1 MENKEN
7 LHNSTIDILK
17 AVAILL
23 VLITHYS
30 WTGEQRQ
37 NPVFPFL
44 IDMAVPVFLIIS
56 GYVGALSFSKRQINS
71 VSEAFTKKQIL
82 RKFIRYT
89 IPFLILVIWEIIDP
103 YIALPQGDKLD
114 KVRWFLCGAQGPGS
128 YYYPLLIQMIF
139 VLPLIYFIIKRK
151 GEIGLVICL
160 CMNLA
165 YEILQWAYSFSY
177 DSYRLLIFRYIF
189 VISAGVFAYEFS
201 LRIRWAVIIS
211 LVGFSFIALTRYGIY
226 SPRII
231 SMWSGTSL
239 FAVMWIIPITIF
251 LIKNVHISFPPLEY
265 IGRASYNIFLVQMIY
280 YSSSFREKMF
290 GDSASWEV
298 VLIIGILICIVLGLV
313 FYFIENKIT
322 SYILKRFL

>member
-56 GYVGALSFSKRQINS
+56 GYVGALSFSNRQINS

-103 YIALPQGDKLD
+103 YIALPEGDKLE
-114 KVRWFLCGAQGPGS
+114 KVRWLLCGA
-128 YYYPLLIQMIF
+128 
-139 VLPLIYFIIKRK
+139 
-151 GEIGLVICL
+151 
-160 CMNLA
+160 
-165 YEILQWAYSFSY
+165 
-177 DSYRLLIFRYIF
+177 
-189 VISAGVFAYEFS
+189 
-201 LRIRWAVIIS
+201 
-211 LVGFSFIALTRYGIY
+211 
-226 SPRII
+226 
-231 SMWSGTSL
+231 
-239 FAVMWIIPITIF
+239 
-251 LIKNVHISFPPLEY
+251 
-265 IGRASYNIFLVQMIY
+265 
-280 YSSSFREKMF
+280 
-290 GDSASWEV
+290 
-298 VLIIGILICIVLGLV
+298 
-313 FYFIENKIT
+313 
-322 SYILKRFL
+322 